1 MVPPIAGRVGS
12 RASARQS
19 SERNTSGKTQQETRD
34 TMSANLYDA
43 KEPLLRCLQENL
55 AGWHSALDHVL
66 SQSGISPT
74 EWLLLQHLAHRQRTE
89 PDRITAAC
97 TLPWLEA
104 EEFEAMVRSLSDQG
118 WLEQQSG
125 PHAAQPIPLIR
136 SSASHRMDKLG
147 QAIKALQSV
156 WVSPLSLE
164 ERGMMLTCLTR
175 MRRQLER
182 LAPRGSTNC
191 ATNSAAN
198 CAASGGS
205 VTRGT
210 SDRRLLIR

>member
-1 MVPPIAGRVGS
+1 
-12 RASARQS
+12 
-19 SERNTSGKTQQETRD
+19 
-34 TMSANLYDA
+34 MSANLYDA

-66 SQSGISPT
+66 SQSGIST
-74 EWLLLQHLAHRQRTE
+74 AEWHLLQHLAHRQRVE
-89 PDRITAAC
+89 PHQLTASCA
-97 TLPWLEA
+97 LPWLQA

-118 WLEQQSG
+118 WLEPQPG

-164 ERGMMLTCLTR
+164 ERGMMITYLTK
-175 MRRQLER
+175 MQRQLER
-182 LAPRGSTNC
+182 LAARNPANRGS
-191 ATNSAAN
+191 A
-198 CAASGGS
+198 
-205 VTRGT
+205 TRGAP
-210 SDRRLLIR
+210 DRRVLIR

>member
-1 MVPPIAGRVGS
+1 
-12 RASARQS
+12 
-19 SERNTSGKTQQETRD
+19 
-34 TMSANLYDA
+34 MSANLYDA

-66 SQSGISPT
+66 SQSGISTT
-74 EWLLLQHLAHRQRTE
+74 EWHLLQHLAHRQCTE
-89 PDRITAAC
+89 PDRITAAS

-118 WLEQQSG
+118 WLEQQ
-125 PHAAQPIPLIR
+125 PVPVIR

-164 ERGMMLTCLTR
+164 ERGMMITYLTK
-175 MRRQLER
+175 MQRQLER
-182 LAPRGSTNC
+182 LAPRNPANG
-191 ATNSAAN
+191 AAN
-198 CAASGGS
+198 CGS
-205 VTRGT
+205 LARGT
-210 SDRRLLIR
+210 SDRRVLIR

>member
-1 MVPPIAGRVGS
+1 
-12 RASARQS
+12 
-19 SERNTSGKTQQETRD
+19 
-34 TMSANLYDA
+34 MSANLYDA

-74 EWLLLQHLAHRQRTE
+74 EWHLLQHLAHRQRTE

-97 TLPWLEA
+97 ALPWLEA

-118 WLEQQSG
+118 WLEQQPG
-125 PHAAQPIPLIR
+125 PHAAQPIPVIR

-164 ERGMMLTCLTR
+164 ERGMMITYLTK
-175 MRRQLER
+175 MQRQLER
-182 LAPRGSTNC
+182 LAPRGSTNR
-191 ATNSAAN
+191 AANGAANGAAN
-198 CAASGGS
+198 CGS
-205 VTRGT
+205 VTRGA